1 MKVKADSNW
10 FGDDHPLLLGHISGL
25 LRNRVVHVVAAR
37 SFHKLAAVTRRVN
50 GIKKAEPQ
58 RIALIVQ
65 LSSPA
70 MSLGVSKNR
79 AVTAPTMNPPMWA
92 M

>member
-1 MKVKADSNW
+1 LD
-10 FGDDHPLLLGHISGL
+10 
-25 LRNRVVHVVAAR
+25 LRNLGDPRA
-37 SFHKLAAVTRRVN
+37 LAQVGYFPQQSWFKPSLIYTDPYVQVGTSAVTRRVN